1 MAAQSGGFAAGAH
14 VEYYSKSYDEWIPA
28 VVAAVR
34 PDGNL
39 KLLHED
45 GTVLKEQATPSLCRA
60 SQTSKTPEK
69 KPQAGRSPASAAA
82 VGTPRRKTVPPS
94 PKPGP
99 AVRRPGSRGA
109 PPKASAPR
117 PDARSAVQSRVAPA
131 ARVSRA
137 GAPAGGGCAL
147 QEPQGYAETL
157 NQQQLYVGD
166 RAKIRD
172 SGRQGYVMYIGTPSF
187 SSSEVVGLRLDDKRS
202 KSDCDGKGP
211 NNERLFRCPAGFGVF
226 VSSEDVDYIPNEE
239 AGDINVMPAPDEQ
252 LNVWLALENL
262 TGLKVAKEQLTKLG
276 KRIEVQKKREELGVS
291 SSKPLHFGFRGSRGT
306 GMSTIG
312 HLLAHWLRD
321 LEVLRTGQ
329 LLEVSKQELFAGFAA
344 EGDVAKQ
351 LAKLW
356 RAASGGVLMLN
367 DAHLIAGEGDRSRE
381 EQGQEASEWLYRQ
394 IQQMESRCTDDSA
407 ATCWPQKVVVVF
419 AAPLD
424 SQLPK
429 LLQGIGL
436 TTIDFPDFSVS
447 ELAQV
452 LVKLI
457 EKRKFS
463 LSDDLTV
470 ERLEGHV
477 RDAKLR
483 AAASGEKNMI
493 LMQRLLEEAIARQ
506 TERAWS
512 TETVSLQGL
521 TTLAP
526 EDFEDNL
533 TPSQDEV
540 MKAALS
546 KLDTVVG
553 LTGVKNFVHSLY
565 AQLKTEMQR
574 REAGIGN
581 PKGAGTLH
589 MIFTGNPG
597 TGKTTIARIIAE
609 LLAAMG
615 LLRKGHLV
623 EADRTSLVAGYSGQT
638 ALKTQQ
644 VVEQAMGGVLFI
656 DEAYSLV
663 SEDGKD
669 SFGKEALDML
679 IKMIEDRRQD
689 LVVILAGYPEE
700 MQRLIATNPG
710 VSSRFPVQVHFDDYN
725 EEELMQIAEKMLL
738 DDVLVLS
745 HGATQALAAVL
756 PKYSA
761 PGMGR
766 QHGNGRAVRNI
777 LEQAKRK
784 MAVRLQRMEK
794 DGRRSQTEL
803 CTMEASDFQ

>member
-1 MAAQSGGFAAGAH
+1 
-14 VEYYSKSYDEWIPA
+14 
-28 VVAAVR
+28 
-34 PDGNL
+34 
-39 KLLHED
+39 
-45 GTVLKEQATPSLCRA
+45 
-60 SQTSKTPEK
+60 
-69 KPQAGRSPASAAA
+69 
-82 VGTPRRKTVPPS
+82 
-94 PKPGP
+94 
-99 AVRRPGSRGA
+99 
-109 PPKASAPR
+109 
-117 PDARSAVQSRVAPA
+117 
-131 ARVSRA
+131 
-137 GAPAGGGCAL
+137 
-147 QEPQGYAETL
+147 
-157 NQQQLYVGD
+157 
-166 RAKIRD
+166 
-172 SGRQGYVMYIGTPSF
+172 
-187 SSSEVVGLRLDDKRS
+187 
-202 KSDCDGKGP
+202 
-211 NNERLFRCPAGFGVF
+211 
-226 VSSEDVDYIPNEE
+226 
-239 AGDINVMPAPDEQ
+239 
-252 LNVWLALENL
+252 
-262 TGLKVAKEQLTKLG
+262 
-276 KRIEVQKKREELGVS
+276 
-291 SSKPLHFGFRGSRGT
+291 
-306 GMSTIG
+306 
-312 HLLAHWLRD
+312 
-321 LEVLRTGQ
+321 
-329 LLEVSKQELFAGFAA
+329 
-344 EGDVAKQ
+344 
-351 LAKLW
+351 
-356 RAASGGVLMLN
+356 
-367 DAHLIAGEGDRSRE
+367 
-381 EQGQEASEWLYRQ
+381 
-394 IQQMESRCTDDSA
+394 
-407 ATCWPQKVVVVF
+407 
-419 AAPLD
+419 
-424 SQLPK
+424 
-429 LLQGIGL
+429 
-436 TTIDFPDFSVS
+436 
-447 ELAQV
+447 
-452 LVKLI
+452 
-457 EKRKFS
+457 
-463 LSDDLTV
+463 
-470 ERLEGHV
+470 V